1 MVGPWDPDAV
11 FYPLLGRNSKTWA
24 SLFLSS
30 GTTSLSTSE
39 HQTSHFALGRL
50 SVNRGSASPKVTH
63 LPQGDPQQN
72 ENTSGNSGRLL
83 PPREV
88 GKGPPWRPWRAAVGR
103 AYLAEIERSL
113 LPVGSGSR

>member
-1 MVGPWDPDAV
+1 MVRLWDPDAV

-50 SVNRGSASPKVTH
+50 SVNQGFASPKVTH
-63 LPQGDPQQN
+63 SRTRTPEVTRGASCRHGRGLI
-72 ENTSGNSGRLL
+72 SGRWARVH
-83 PPREV
+83 PGAPGE
-88 GKGPPWRPWRAAVGR
+88 GPSGGLTWLRLRGR
-103 AYLAEIERSL
+103 CCR
-113 LPVGSGSR
+113 